1 MSIEVIP
8 VLPGADQTVTA
19 ADRAHPSLRIF
30 QVFVNVDGLR
40 IRGRRILGLIPLPSW
55 KRYGFYAV
63 LLIAADEES
72 KPPLLLAL
80 ARDALAD
87 EFSSVSLTSPESWS
101 VQMMEWRMVGAAPPL
116 FRQPGC
122 IDDDWGA
129 AWYESADEKA
139 KQHRYRLVKIRLW
152 QGKRAKKRPS
162 TKQFAGRLS
171 EDEDRAD
178 SGGIAV

>member
-1 MSIEVIP
+1 MNTE
-8 VLPGADQTVTA
+8 LTAGFPGAAQPVTA
-19 ADRAHPSLRIF
+19 TGTRHSRLRIF

-72 KPPLLLAL
+72 KPPSLLAL
-80 ARDALAD
+80 ARDALVD
-87 EFSSVSLTSPESWS
+87 DFTSLSPTSPESWG
-101 VQMMEWRMVGAAPPL
+101 VQMMDWRMVGAAPPL
-116 FRQPGC
+116 FQQPGC

-152 QGKRAKKRPS
+152 NGKRARKRPPA
-162 TKQFAGRLS
+162 KA
-171 EDEDRAD
+171 
-178 SGGIAV
+178 GIAR